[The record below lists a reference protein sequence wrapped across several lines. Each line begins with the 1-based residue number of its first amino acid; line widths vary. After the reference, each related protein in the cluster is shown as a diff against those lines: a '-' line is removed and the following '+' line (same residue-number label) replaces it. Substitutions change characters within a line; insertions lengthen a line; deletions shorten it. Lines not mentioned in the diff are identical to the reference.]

1 MKARVLKTLALVFLA
16 FVGCR
21 RDASETA
28 EGAALP
34 PPQKSA
40 SAASTTRKAAS
51 KAASDGS
58 VVVCIDGQPLTRRD
72 VVRNGKVMLTLN
84 MNKMRRTKI
93 GKKDWEYLSRYCA
106 EAAKREVGRAAV
118 RRYLADHRL
127 TPDSNVVARLT
138 RAFARRY
145 GVKSKKLKRWH
156 TVDDLKYMLGTNAF
170 RVDAEIRDRV
180 DYATVTNAILA
191 ANPVVVTEPM
201 VQKRLKEIADYN
213 ARAEATNAVVF
224 ARATNV
230 WQKIVGKEITFED
243 AAKAYSEDAYLAYG
257 YEWGLFTREQL
268 SDEAEVLK
276 LLPTLKVGDV
286 TPPVE
291 SDGGLAILRMD
302 ASDDPDNVAFSRVFF
317 RLPMFYTQE
326 TPAEARTALKEELS
340 RELISETL
348 KDVASKLK
356 IEYPD
361 GTNVFSSATLTPA
374 EFSACDR

>member
-93 GKKDWEYLSRYCA
+93 GKKDWEYLLRYCA

-201 VQKRLKEIADYN
+201 IQKRLKEIADYN

-361 GTNVFSSATLTPA
+361 GTNVFSSAALTPA

>member
-51 KAASDGS
+51 KAASDSS

-180 DYATVTNAILA
+180 DHATVTNAILA

-361 GTNVFSSATLTPA
+361 GTNVFSSAALTPA

>member
-21 RDASETA
+21 REASETA

-40 SAASTTRKAAS
+40 GAASATRKAAFYS
-51 KAASDGS
+51 S

-93 GKKDWEYLSRYCA
+93 GKKDWEYLTRYCA
-106 EAAKREVGRAAV
+106 EAAKREIGRAAV

-213 ARAEATNAVVF
+213 ARAAATNAVVF

-257 YEWGLFTREQL
+257 CEWGLFTREQL

-326 TPAEARTALKEELS
+326 TTAEARTALKEELS

-361 GTNVFSSATLTPA
+361 GTNVFSSAALTPA

>member
-1 MKARVLKTLALVFLA
+1 M
-16 FVGCR
+16 
-21 RDASETA
+21 
-28 EGAALP
+28 
-34 PPQKSA
+34 
-40 SAASTTRKAAS
+40 
-51 KAASDGS
+51 
-58 VVVCIDGQPLTRRD
+58 CIDGQPLTRRD

-93 GKKDWEYLSRYCA
+93 GKKDWEYLTRYCA

-213 ARAEATNAVVF
+213 ARAAATNAVVF

-257 YEWGLFTREQL
+257 CEWGLFTREQL

-326 TPAEARTALKEELS
+326 TPAEARTVLKEELS

-361 GTNVFSSATLTPA
+361 GTNVFSSAALTPA

>member
-1 MKARVLKTLALVFLA
+1 MQ
-16 FVGCR
+16 G
-21 RDASETA
+21 
-28 EGAALP
+28 
-34 PPQKSA
+34 
-40 SAASTTRKAAS
+40 
-51 KAASDGS
+51 
-58 VVVCIDGQPLTRRD
+58 
-72 VVRNGKVMLTLN
+72 
-84 MNKMRRTKI
+84 
-93 GKKDWEYLSRYCA
+93 GKKLANKKEAYLCISAMLRAREPKLLSREKA
-106 EAAKREVGRAAV
+106 ERMLDAA
-118 RRYLADHRL
+118 
-127 TPDSNVVARLT
+127 
-138 RAFARRY
+138 
-145 GVKSKKLKRWH
+145 
-156 TVDDLKYMLGTNAF
+156 
-170 RVDAEIRDRV
+170 
-180 DYATVTNAILA
+180 
-191 ANPVVVTEPM
+191 
-201 VQKRLKEIADYN
+201 
-213 ARAEATNAVVF
+213 
-224 ARATNV
+224 
-230 WQKIVGKEITFED
+230 TFED

-361 GTNVFSSATLTPA
+361 GTNVFSSAALTPA

>member
-1 MKARVLKTLALVFLA
+1 MKARVLQALALAFLA

-21 RDASETA
+21 REASETA

-40 SAASTTRKAAS
+40 GAASATRKAAFYS
-51 KAASDGS
+51 S

-93 GKKDWEYLSRYCA
+93 GKKDWEYLTRYCA

-138 RAFARRY
+138 RAFVRRY

-257 YEWGLFTREQL
+257 CEWGLFTREQL

-326 TPAEARTALKEELS
+326 TPAEARTVLKEELS

-361 GTNVFSSATLTPA
+361 GTNVFSSAALTPA

>member
-16 FVGCR
+16 LVGCR

-28 EGAALP
+28 KGAALP

-51 KAASDGS
+51 KAASDSS

-138 RAFARRY
+138 RAFVRRY

-257 YEWGLFTREQL
+257 CEWGLFTREQL

-361 GTNVFSSATLTPA
+361 GTNVFSSAALTPT

>member
-51 KAASDGS
+51 KAASDSS

-138 RAFARRY
+138 RAFVRRY

-180 DYATVTNAILA
+180 DHATVTNAILA

-201 VQKRLKEIADYN
+201 IQKRLKEIADYN

-361 GTNVFSSATLTPA
+361 GTNVFSSAALTPA

>member
-1 MKARVLKTLALVFLA
+1 M
-16 FVGCR
+16 
-21 RDASETA
+21 
-28 EGAALP
+28 P

-51 KAASDGS
+51 KAASDSS

-138 RAFARRY
+138 RAFVRRY

-326 TPAEARTALKEELS
+326 TPAEARTVLKEELS

-361 GTNVFSSATLTPA
+361 GTNVFSSAALTPT

>member
-1 MKARVLKTLALVFLA
+1 
-16 FVGCR
+16 
-21 RDASETA
+21 
-28 EGAALP
+28 
-34 PPQKSA
+34 
-40 SAASTTRKAAS
+40 
-51 KAASDGS
+51 
-58 VVVCIDGQPLTRRD
+58 
-72 VVRNGKVMLTLN
+72 
-84 MNKMRRTKI
+84 
-93 GKKDWEYLSRYCA
+93 
-106 EAAKREVGRAAV
+106 
-118 RRYLADHRL
+118 
-127 TPDSNVVARLT
+127 
-138 RAFARRY
+138 
-145 GVKSKKLKRWH
+145 
-156 TVDDLKYMLGTNAF
+156 MLGTNAF

-326 TPAEARTALKEELS
+326 TPAEARTVLKEELS

-361 GTNVFSSATLTPA
+361 GTNVFSSAALTPT

>member
-1 MKARVLKTLALVFLA
+1 MKARVLQALALAFLA

-21 RDASETA
+21 REASETA

-40 SAASTTRKAAS
+40 GAASATRKAAS
-51 KAASDGS
+51 DSS

-93 GKKDWEYLSRYCA
+93 GKKDWEYLLRYCA

-201 VQKRLKEIADYN
+201 IQKRLKEIADYN

-257 YEWGLFTREQL
+257 CEWGLFTREQL

-326 TPAEARTALKEELS
+326 TPAEARTVLKEELS

-361 GTNVFSSATLTPA
+361 GTNVFSSAALTPT

>member
-51 KAASDGS
+51 KAASDSS

>member
-16 FVGCR
+16 LVGCR

-40 SAASTTRKAAS
+40 SAASATRKAAFYS
-51 KAASDGS
+51 S

-138 RAFARRY
+138 RAFVRRY

-361 GTNVFSSATLTPA
+361 GTNVFSSAALTPA

>member
-1 MKARVLKTLALVFLA
+1 M
-16 FVGCR
+16 
-21 RDASETA
+21 
-28 EGAALP
+28 P

-40 SAASTTRKAAS
+40 GAASATRKAAS
-51 KAASDGS
+51 DSS

-93 GKKDWEYLSRYCA
+93 GKKDWEYLTRYCA
-106 EAAKREVGRAAV
+106 EAAKREIGRAAV

-213 ARAEATNAVVF
+213 ARAAATNAVVF

-257 YEWGLFTREQL
+257 CEWGLFTREQL

-361 GTNVFSSATLTPA
+361 GTNVFSSAALTPA